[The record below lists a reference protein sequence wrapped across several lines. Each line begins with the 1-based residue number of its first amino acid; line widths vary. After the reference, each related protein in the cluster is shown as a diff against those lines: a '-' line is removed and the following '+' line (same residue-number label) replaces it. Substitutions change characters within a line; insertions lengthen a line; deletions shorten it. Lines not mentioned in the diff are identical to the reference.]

1 MSVKRP
7 DVLNGKR
14 PDALNEKRPNVLR
27 SSRDRIVRGRK
38 WEPKQT
44 AEIPRM
50 ERVGDDLAVLAGIGA
65 VAALPVIAA
74 GALAVGGAAAAAK
87 AVRTWR
93 NYRPPRWK
101 LLKCPSP
108 EAVNAQWQAAHKHR
122 DPLAALRFGAL
133 LLNVSQHVDCTPIY
147 GRGKHIV
154 ARNPGLKGWLRENG
168 PEIVYVTAMSYRK
181 LAEVACRAIG
191 LPEFLPLDWVLP
203 GTEAQD
209 AAREFNPEKKF
220 GMKLKRAEF
229 LRQIKLC
236 REKLARLLEGAGSVN
251 QLYAALDAATQGHRH
266 RASRKTMGA
275 DSRTG
280 AAGGLCRHL
289 RTALETL
296 EGMPP
301 DKQVSGQA
309 TLLALLDDLK
319 RRLESRSASA

>member
-1 MSVKRP
+1 MS
-7 DVLNGKR
+7 
-14 PDALNEKRPNVLR
+14 AKRPNVLR
-27 SSRDRIVRGRK
+27 SSRDRIVRRRK

-74 GALAVGGAAAAAK
+74 GALAVGGAAAAAR
-87 AVRTWR
+87 AMRTWR

-108 EAVNAQWQAAHKHR
+108 EAVSALWQAAHRRR
-122 DPLAALRFGAL
+122 DPLATLRFGAL
-133 LLNVSQHVDCTPIY
+133 LLNVSQHVDCSPIY

-154 ARNPGLKGWLRENG
+154 ARNPGLKGWLRENC

-229 LRQIKLC
+229 LRQIRER
-236 REKLARLLEGAGSVN
+236 REKLARLLAGAGSMN
-251 QLYAALDAATQGHRH
+251 QFYAALDVAVCGRRH
-266 RASRKTMGA
+266 RIVRKITDV
-275 DSRTG
+275 DSR
-280 AAGGLCRHL
+280 ARAERNLVRNL

-296 EGMPP
+296 ESLPQ
-301 DKQVSGQA
+301 DRRVAGQT

>member
-1 MSVKRP
+1 MS
-7 DVLNGKR
+7 
-14 PDALNEKRPNVLR
+14 AKRPNVLR

-74 GALAVGGAAAAAK
+74 GALAVGGAAAAAR
-87 AVRTWR
+87 AMRTWR

-108 EAVNAQWQAAHKHR
+108 EAVSALWQAAHRRR
-122 DPLAALRFGAL
+122 DPLATLRFGAL
-133 LLNVSQHVDCTPIY
+133 LLNVSQHVDCSPIY

-154 ARNPGLKGWLRENG
+154 ARNPGLKGWLRENC

-181 LAEVACRAIG
+181 LAEVACQAIG

-229 LRQIKLC
+229 LRQIRER
-236 REKLARLLEGAGSVN
+236 REKLARLLAGAGSMN
-251 QLYAALDAATQGHRH
+251 QFYAALDVAVCGRRH
-266 RASRKTMGA
+266 RVARKITDV
-275 DSRTG
+275 DSR
-280 AAGGLCRHL
+280 ARAERNLVRNL

-296 EGMPP
+296 ESLPQ
-301 DKQVSGQA
+301 DRRVAGQT

>member
-1 MSVKRP
+1 MS
-7 DVLNGKR
+7 
-14 PDALNEKRPNVLR
+14 AKRPNVLR

-108 EAVNAQWQAAHKHR
+108 EAVSALWQAAHRRR

-133 LLNVSQHVDCTPIY
+133 LLNVSQHVDCSPIY

-154 ARNPGLKGWLRENG
+154 ARNPGLKGWLRENC

-181 LAEVACRAIG
+181 LAEVACQAIG

-229 LRQIKLC
+229 LRQIRER
-236 REKLARLLEGAGSVN
+236 REKLARLLAGAGSMN
-251 QLYAALDAATQGHRH
+251 QFYAALDVTVCGRRH
-266 RASRKTMGA
+266 RIVRKITDV
-275 DSRTG
+275 DSR
-280 AAGGLCRHL
+280 ARAERNLVRNL

-296 EGMPP
+296 ESLPQ
-301 DKQVSGQA
+301 DRRVAGQT